1 MTVQED
7 LKQFEDSIFISVIE
21 FTKIAQALETKYKDL
36 NIQDRVKQAKK
47 DFILIKRVEDDL
59 QYAICEQEENKI
71 QVVKQ

>member
-1 MTVQED
+1 MSIDE

-21 FTKIAQALETKYKDL
+21 FTKIAQALETKYKDM

-59 QYAICEQEENKI
+59 QYAICEQEENRIK
-71 QVVKQ
+71 VVK

>member
-1 MTVQED
+1 MSIEE

-21 FTKIAQALETKYKDL
+21 FTKIAQALETKYKDM

-59 QYAICEQEENKI
+59 QYAICEQEENRI

>member
-1 MTVQED
+1 MSIDE

-59 QYAICEQEENKI
+59 QYAICEQKENKI
-71 QVVKQ
+71 QVVK